1 MRLARRIKNKIEQI
15 KNESGEII
23 DGAEKM
29 GLKTLIRQSAKAA
42 AAGLLDLS
50 GMGWALTRSARRAS
64 GGRRVL
70 IVAFHRV
77 VEDVAAEA
85 RLAIPG
91 LLIGARAFEAQLDAL
106 HRAGFDVVELER
118 ALQILSGETTSSRDV
133 AVVTFDDGYGDV
145 FANAL
150 PILRRRGQC
159 ATVYL
164 ASGCVDS
171 GQPFPHDRLYA
182 LLLSHLFEP
191 PRPYR
196 LAREQGVGAGTGVT
210 REDALRCASLVER
223 LIAELSAASLE
234 ALMVA
239 LSARRT
245 GAGEGRVPVI
255 AGRPLTWDEVRAMAD
270 QGFNLGAHT
279 ARHAVLTHEPDVVV
293 AREIVESKAAI
304 ERQTGRAVIDF
315 AYPNGFF
322 DRRVIAA
329 LRRAGFR
336 SAVTTEDAP
345 NRVGVDP
352 LRLRRKTIW
361 ENTGR
366 GTFGF
371 SERVAKC
378 QLDDLFGLLSLTH
391 PERGMRVAPPGIEV

>member
-1 MRLARRIKNKIEQI
+1 
-15 KNESGEII
+15 
-23 DGAEKM
+23 M
-29 GLKTLIRQSAKAA
+29 GLKRWIRQSAKAM
-42 AAGLLDLS
+42 AAGFFDLS

-91 LLIGARAFEAQLDAL
+91 LLIGTRAFEAQLDAL
-106 HRAGFDVVELER
+106 HRAGFDVVDLGR
-118 ALQILSGETTSSRDV
+118 ALKILSGEATSPRDV

-182 LLLSHLFEP
+182 LLFSHLFDP
-191 PRPYR
+191 PRPGHR
-196 LAREQGVGAGTGVT
+196 ARNQVNGALPGITPQ
-210 REDALRCASLVER
+210 DARRCASLVER
-223 LIAELSAASLE
+223 LIAELSASSLE

-239 LSARRT
+239 LSARQ
-245 GAGEGRVPVI
+245 AGEGRAVAI
-255 AGRPLTWDEVRAMAD
+255 AGRPLTWDEARAMAKE
-270 QGFNLGAHT
+270 GFNLGAHT
-279 ARHAVLTHEPDVVV
+279 VRHAVLTHEPDEVV
-293 AREIVESKAAI
+293 AREIVESRAAI
-304 ERQTGRAVIDF
+304 ERQTGRAVRDF

-345 NRVGVDP
+345 NRLGVDP
-352 LRLRRKTIW
+352 LRLRRKTLW
-361 ENTGR
+361 ENTGW

-378 QLDDLFGLLSLTH
+378 QLDDLFGLLSLTR
-391 PERGMRVAPPGIEV
+391 PERGMRGAPRGSEA